1 MIKNFY
7 NKNKLKT
14 KFLVAGGI
22 NTLFGLGLFPLVYI
36 LFKSYN
42 FHYLIILCISQSIC
56 IIFSYMTNKFFVF
69 QTKGNYLN
77 EFFKFSSFYVIYFLL
92 NLFTLPIMVELL
104 KMGPILSQALF
115 SILII
120 VSSFFW
126 HSKLSFSKN

>member
-1 MIKNFY
+1 
-7 NKNKLKT
+7 
-14 KFLVAGGI
+14 
-22 NTLFGLGLFPLVYI
+22 
-36 LFKSYN
+36 
-42 FHYLIILCISQSIC
+42 
-56 IIFSYMTNKFFVF
+56 MTNKFFVF

-92 NLFTLPIMVELL
+92 NLFTLPIMVELF